1 MAEQWITKSKKV
13 NGETVETKFRID
25 AEFIPKKT
33 NDICMEFIMN
43 YCEANNETD
52 WLLEEVNTTSYT
64 VERKDKATGK
74 TFTKVVECNN
84 YPFVSLRRDFITK
97 FFPQLINQSAKR
109 ETWKEILNKKYGR

>member
-13 NGETVETKFRID
+13 NDETVETKFRID

-74 TFTKVVECNN
+74 PLLKLLNV
-84 YPFVSLRRDFITK
+84 ITT
-97 FFPQLINQSAKR
+97 PLLAYA
-109 ETWKEILNKKYGR
+109 EIS